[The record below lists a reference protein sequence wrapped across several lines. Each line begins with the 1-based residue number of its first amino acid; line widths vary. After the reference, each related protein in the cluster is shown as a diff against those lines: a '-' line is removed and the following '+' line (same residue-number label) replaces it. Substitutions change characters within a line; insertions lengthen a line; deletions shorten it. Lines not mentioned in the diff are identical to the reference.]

1 MDFWKEKSYIQ
12 TAFTKYLVSDFFLI
26 TVQLKSQSM
35 IWSMARET
43 ELGLRDREKMQSTEF
58 AN

>member
-12 TAFTKYLVSDFFLI
+12 TAFTKYLVSDFFI